1 MTKQKHVAK
10 ILVALMVVAAR
21 VVKLESVA
29 LLVARMDAAMIQI
42 AAAYNYST
50 VTDFARFLG
59 LSTLV
64 FFFKA
69 T

>member
-1 MTKQKHVAK
+1 
-10 ILVALMVVAAR
+10 MVVAAR

-64 FFFKA
+64 FFFQGNMITQKLCRD
-69 T
+69 

>member
-1 MTKQKHVAK
+1 
-10 ILVALMVVAAR
+10 MVVAAR
-21 VVKLESVA
+21 VAKLESVA

-42 AAAYNYST
+42 AAVNNYST

>member
-1 MTKQKHVAK
+1 
-10 ILVALMVVAAR
+10 MVVAAR

-29 LLVARMDAAMIQI
+29 LLVAKMDAAMIQI